1 MLYHC
6 LRRWPN
12 IKTTLDRRLVIS
24 NVCVTVGSLP
34 RSITVTVAPGL
45 PGRGET
51 VG

>member
-1 MLYHC
+1 MQPPMLS
-6 LRRWPN
+6 RRSLLHVSWVP
-12 IKTTLDRRLVIS
+12 TLSLTQGSV
-24 NVCVTVGSLP
+24 VSLP

>member
-1 MLYHC
+1 MQFSKI
-6 LRRWPN
+6 RMP
-12 IKTTLDRRLVIS
+12 
-24 NVCVTVGSLP
+24 VGSLP